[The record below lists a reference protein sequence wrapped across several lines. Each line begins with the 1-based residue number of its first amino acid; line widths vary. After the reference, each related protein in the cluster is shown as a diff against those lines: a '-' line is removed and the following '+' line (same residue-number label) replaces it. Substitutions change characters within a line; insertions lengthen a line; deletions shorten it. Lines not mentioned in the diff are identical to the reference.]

1 MGKCHNCKL
10 EVLDVTDQCPLCHS
24 VLEQTEE
31 LEEMYPD
38 VRHTMRRLL
47 LVSRIYLFCSILA
60 SGVLL
65 GVDVALG
72 EGLSWSLVAILG
84 LVYLYFVLRY
94 AILGTASH
102 KSKVVV
108 LVFLAVLCAVGIDF
122 ATGYR
127 GWSVDYVIPGGILL
141 VDVGILIG
149 MILNHRNWQSY
160 MMAQILMVLLSI
172 VPLGLYLAGLERNPV
187 LVFLPMAVS
196 AAILLGTVI
205 IGGDRARNELKR
217 RFHIN

>member
-1 MGKCHNCKL
+1 MGKCHNCRL

-24 VLEQTEE
+24 VLEFTEE

-38 VRHTMRRLL
+38 VRHTMRCLL
-47 LVSRIYLFCSILA
+47 LISRIYLFCSILTGA
-60 SGVLL
+60 VLL
-65 GVDVALG
+65 WLDIALG
-72 EGLSWSLVAILG
+72 DGLSWSLVVILG
-84 LVYLYFVLRY
+84 LLYLYFVLRY

-108 LVFLAVLCAVGIDF
+108 LVLLAVLCAVGIDF

-141 VDVGILIG
+141 VDAGILLG
-149 MILNHRNWQSY
+149 MCINHRNWQSY
-160 MMAQILMVLLSI
+160 MMAQLLMVLLSAI
-172 VPLGLYLAGLERNPV
+172 PLGLYGAGLERNPY
-187 LVFLPMAVS
+187 LAFLPAAVS

>member
-1 MGKCHNCKL
+1 MGKCRNCNL
-10 EVLDVTDQCPLCHS
+10 EVLDVTDQCPLCRS

-31 LEEMYPD
+31 LEDMYPD

-47 LVSRIYLFCSILA
+47 LVTRIYLFCAILA
-60 SGVLL
+60 EGVLL
-65 GVDVALG
+65 GVDIALG
-72 EGLSWSLVAILG
+72 DGLSWSLVSGLG
-84 LVYLYFVLRY
+84 LLYLYFVLRY
-94 AILGTASH
+94 AVLGTASH

-141 VDVGILIG
+141 VDGAILLG
-149 MILNHRNWQSY
+149 MVINRRGWQSY
-160 MMAQILMVLLSI
+160 MMAQILMILLSFI
-172 VPLGLYLAGLERNPV
+172 PLGLYLAGLEHSPY
-187 LVFLPMAVS
+187 LAYLPLAVS
-196 AAILLGTVI
+196 AAIFLGTVI
-205 IGGDRARNELKR
+205 IGGERAWQELRR